1 MDKRGLKEKIKEL
14 PANLSITSFV
24 LLLGLADRGLV
35 ALSEIL
41 EGPTREI
48 TKNYQRISKIKDF
61 WDYYDE
67 LKNLKEDSAR
77 TILWRLQKKGL
88 VSKKEGHYKLTLQ
101 GLKVVSIFQKKEIK
115 EHQWDGKWRLI
126 MFDIPEKR
134 RDERRWLRF
143 QLLIWDYRPLQKSVF
158 IGKQPIEEDV
168 YSEIIARGLNQFIR
182 LITIG
187 EIDDEE
193 ILKF

>member
-1 MDKRGLKEKIKEL
+1 MNKKQLKEKIKDL
-14 PANLSITSFV
+14 PVNIGIVGLA
-24 LLLGLADRGLV
+24 LLLGLGERGAV
-35 ALSEIL
+35 AVSEIL
-41 EGPTREI
+41 KGPGRGLRRSLKRMEK
-48 TKNYQRISKIKDF
+48 TKSF

-67 LKNLKEDSAR
+67 LKDLKENSAR

-88 VSKKEGHYKLTLQ
+88 VTKKEGHYKLTLQ
-101 GLKVVSIFQKKEIK
+101 GLKVVNIFQKKEIK

-134 RDERRWLRF
+134 RDERHWLRF

-193 ILKF
+193 ILNF